1 MTPDLPLTR
10 LAAFVRQQTIAPE
23 PLTGIGGTVSDVSR
37 SSIAVRGL
45 SRDARLG
52 DTVAIRAG
60 EGAPSLA
67 EIIRVADLQVLVK
80 PFDDRIM
87 PSLGQRFSRKARC
100 ASARR
105 RNGGAG
111 SSMRLEMPLT
121 ERAR

>member
-60 EGAPSLA
+60 
-67 EIIRVADLQVLVK
+67 V
-80 PFDDRIM
+80 
-87 PSLGQRFSRKARC
+87 
-100 ASARR
+100 
-105 RNGGAG
+105 GGAEPCRNHPCCRFAG
-111 SSMRLEMPLT
+111 AGETVR
-121 ERAR
+121 